1 MIKQNQPVSNV
12 TIIKLYR
19 FYSNENWYRLHLTQE
34 SYDYL
39 FSCCESGMCLMC
51 VKTIAKATSN
61 SGTYHYLLPQLLKT
75 SGNIVQGLCTGNDVE
90 SQSIG
95 VAVGTN
101 FEPIFLS
108 KMVK

>member
-1 MIKQNQPVSNV
+1 
-12 TIIKLYR
+12 
-19 FYSNENWYRLHLTQE
+19 
-34 SYDYL
+34 
-39 FSCCESGMCLMC
+39 MCLMC

-108 KMVK
+108 KNGKNSQP